1 MFSPFSNDLFVFDIA
16 NNHQGSVD
24 HGINII
30 KEFGKVA
37 KEKNVKCIFKFQFR
51 DLATLI
57 HPEFINSTENK
68 HIKRFTSTKLKV
80 EDYQI
85 LLDEVKNQGL
95 LSMCTPFDE
104 KSVDR
109 ISEMGFDFI
118 NVASCCATDWPL
130 LKKISEAFMPTVIS
144 TGGLKIKEIDNLVS
158 FFNHKGN
165 DFALMHCV
173 SVYPSEDNEL
183 SLNQIDLFKNRYSKI
198 PIGWSTHEH
207 PYNTTAVAIAK
218 SKGAS
223 LFERHVG
230 LNTEEI
236 SLNLYSSTPEQ
247 AGEWIDSYISAS
259 KMCGDGLNRTHPENE
274 QHSLE
279 ILKRGVY
286 LKDDIEMGEY
296 LTKDKVFFA
305 MPLQENQLDSGTWN
319 EKIEVRKSLKIND
332 PILKNS
338 IKIPDNNKGHKILKE
353 AIHEIKALL
362 NEASIVLNSEFD
374 IEFSHHYGKEKFF
387 KVGTFIV
394 NCINRD
400 YCKKILVQLPGQ
412 KHPVHYHLKKEE
424 TFQVLYG
431 CLETITEGQ
440 RRTLHPGQTLLIQPG
455 VWHSFWSDQG
465 CVFEEVSTT
474 HFNNDSIYNDK
485 KINDMKREDRKTTA
499 TNWGRFTIN
508 D

>member
-1 MFSPFSNDLFVFDIA
+1 MIYSKKMKYPKYYWLNENSRTFLSRGYISESPEQRIKDIA
-16 NNHQGSVD
+16 NTAEKNLKIDGFAQKFEDYMARGFYSLSTPVW
-24 HGINII
+24 INY
-30 KEFGKVA
+30 G
-37 KEKNVKCIFKFQFR
+37 KEKGLPISCYGSNVDDNMDSILNAGREIGMMSKYGGG
-51 DLATLI
+51 
-57 HPEFINSTENK
+57 
-68 HIKRFTSTKLKV
+68 TSAYLGN
-80 EDYQI
+80 I
-85 LLDEVKNQGL
+85 RPRG
-95 LSMCTPFDE
+95 S
-104 KSVDR
+104 
-109 ISEMGFDFI
+109 
-118 NVASCCATDWPL
+118 
-130 LKKISEAFMPTVIS
+130 VIS